1 MKQLLSVFASLIC
14 SSCFAQAPVSYI
26 KPMAIELASNKTTNI
41 IFPFAIRHVDMGSGD
56 VLSQTVGGA
65 VNMLELKAARDS
77 FPETN
82 VSVVTNDGKLYSFV
96 ANYAALPSELN
107 IVIGHGEASD
117 VSSAAHTAA
126 LQPASLHGGHDAHD
140 AIHVRLNGLYVQND
154 VFYFRLQFFNYANV
168 SYDAADVRFSVL
180 DKHKG
185 KRTARQETLLETLY
199 TTMPTVVAAAG
210 QKPVVVFA
218 LPKFTLQDGKY
229 LRIHITEK
237 DGGRDLMLRV
247 TNRVLVRARV
257 L

>member
-1 MKQLLSVFASLIC
+1 MKQLLSVFALMIC
-14 SSCFAQAPVSYI
+14 FSCFGQSSVSYI

-41 IFPFAIRHVDMGSGD
+41 VFPFAIQHVDMGSGD

-65 VNMLELKAARDS
+65 VNVLELKAARDS

-82 VSVVTNDGKLYSFV
+82 VSVITNDGKLYSFI
-96 ANYAALPSELN
+96 ANYAGAPSALN
-107 IVIGHGEASD
+107 IVIGKTEASD
-117 VSSAAHTAA
+117 VASAGHAA
-126 LQPASLHGGHDAHD
+126 VLQPGFLHGGHDVHD
-140 AIHVRLNGLYVQND
+140 AIHLRLNGLYVRND

-168 SYDAADVRFSVL
+168 SYDAGHVRFSVL

-185 KRTARQETLLETLY
+185 KRTARQETLLEPVY
-199 TTMPTVVAAAG
+199 TTVPTVTVGAG

-237 DGGRDLMLRV
+237 DGGRDLVLRV
-247 TNRVLVRARV
+247 TNRVLVRACA